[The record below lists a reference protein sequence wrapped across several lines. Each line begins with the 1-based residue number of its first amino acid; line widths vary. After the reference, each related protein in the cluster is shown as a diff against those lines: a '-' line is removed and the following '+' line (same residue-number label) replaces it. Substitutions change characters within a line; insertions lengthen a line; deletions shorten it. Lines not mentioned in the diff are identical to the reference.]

1 MMMEITFKTLDR
13 VTVNGLYNKNTVTDI
28 TSFAYCVEDNT
39 YYLLDDPIVLQKRE
53 DIEVTENG
61 YCKIV
66 IKDKDEAKVSII
78 TCNTLKDVYKQLIN
92 RLARNDLNPF
102 ILYKK
107 FKEGGYVTGNTEI
120 DDILASVDIPDDII
134 EEMIE
139 DIAKAEKNHPEMLIY
154 ISIDILKGIDE
165 VLKKIKENQELLKDK
180 HMTIKDIINDLTVK
194 GNNYIAYPREHTLA
208 RFIEELIN
216 DERKKLERLM
226 KKQEQQQQQGS
237 TNQSSSGQQQQLKG
251 GSSSGNSTG
260 SGTGSTAGS
269 NAGMQGSPSPSPSPK
284 PNTGSDNNNNNNNN
298 NSNSS
303 DNIGSS
309 FGSAGFGSGVGS
321 SQLYAYTFRVI
332 VPTNLKRSEVNEI
345 IASIK
350 RIRSDAKV
358 EVV

>member
-13 VTVNGLYNKNTVTDI
+13 VTVNGLYNKNTVADI
-28 TSFAYCVEDNT
+28 TNFAYCVEDNT

-53 DIEVTENG
+53 DIEITENG
-61 YCKIV
+61 YYKIV
-66 IKDKDEAKVSII
+66 IKDKDEAKVSIV
-78 TCNTLKDVYKQLIN
+78 TCDTLKEVYKQLIN

-107 FKEGGYVTGNTEI
+107 YKEGYITGNVEL
-120 DDILASVDIPDDII
+120 DSILASIDIPDDVI

-139 DIAKAEKNHPEMLIY
+139 DIVKAEKNHPEMLIY
-154 ISIDILKGIDE
+154 ISIDILKGVDE
-165 VLKKIKENQELLKDK
+165 VLKKIKENKELLKDK

-194 GNNYIAYPREHTLA
+194 GDNYITYPRKHTLE

-226 KKQEQQQQQGS
+226 KKQEQQTQQQTQQQGT
-237 TNQSSSGQQQQLKG
+237 TNQSSSGQQQQLEG
-251 GSSSGNSTG
+251 
-260 SGTGSTAGS
+260 GTGSAGSGMQGS
-269 NAGMQGSPSPSPSPK
+269 NAGMQGSPK
-284 PNTGSDNNNNNNNN
+284 PNTGSNNNNNNG
-298 NSNSS
+298 S

-309 FGSAGFGSGVGS
+309 SGSGSGVGS
-321 SQLYAYTFRVI
+321 LQLYVCTFRVI

-345 IASIK
+345 IAFIK
-350 RIRSDAKV
+350 RIRPDAKV

>member
-13 VTVNGLYNKNTVTDI
+13 VTVNGLYNKNTVADI

-39 YYLLDDPIVLQKRE
+39 YYLLDDPIILQKRE

-61 YCKIV
+61 YKIV
-66 IKDKDEAKVSII
+66 IKDKDEAKVSIV

-92 RLARNDLNPF
+92 RLAKNDLNPF

-120 DDILASVDIPDDII
+120 DNILASVEDIPNDII

-139 DIAKAEKNHPEMLIY
+139 DIAKAEKNHPEMLVY

-165 VLKKIKENQELLKDK
+165 VLKKIKENKELLKDK
-180 HMTIKDIINDLTVK
+180 HMTIKDIINDITVK
-194 GNNYIAYPREHTLA
+194 GDNYIAYPRKHTL
-208 RFIEELIN
+208 EEYINLLIDN
-216 DERKKLERLM
+216 ERKKLERLM
-226 KKQEQQQQQGS
+226 KKQEQQQQQQQQGS
-237 TNQSSSGQQQQLKG
+237 TNQSSSGQQQQLEG
-251 GSSSGNSTG
+251 GTSSAG
-260 SGTGSTAGS
+260 SVGSTTGS
-269 NAGMQGSPSPSPSPK
+269 NAGMQGSPSPSPK
-284 PNTGSDNNNNNNNN
+284 PNTGSDNNNNNG
-298 NSNSS
+298 S
-303 DNIGSS
+303 DNIGS
-309 FGSAGFGSGVGS
+309 GSGFGSGTGS
-321 SQLYAYTFRVI
+321 LQLYAYTFRVI

-350 RIRSDAKV
+350 RIRPDAKV

>member
-13 VTVNGLYNKNTVTDI
+13 VTVNGLYNKNTVADI

-53 DIEVTENG
+53 DIEVIENG
-61 YCKIV
+61 YYKIV
-66 IKDKDEAKVSII
+66 IKDKDEAKVSIV
-78 TCNTLKDVYKQLIN
+78 TCDTLKEVYKQLIN

-107 FKEGGYVTGNTEI
+107 FKEGYVTGNVEI
-120 DDILASVDIPDDII
+120 DVILASADIPDDII

-139 DIAKAEKNHPEMLIY
+139 DIVKAEKNHPDIF
-154 ISIDILKGIDE
+154 IFIGIDILKGIDE

-180 HMTIKDIINDLTVK
+180 HITIKDIVNDLTVK
-194 GNNYIAYPREHTLA
+194 GYKSITYPRYHTLV

-216 DERKKLERLM
+216 DEKKKLERLM
-226 KKQEQQQQQGS
+226 KKQEEQRQQQQGT
-237 TNQSSSGQQQQLKG
+237 TNQSSSGQQQQLEG
-251 GSSSGNSTG
+251 GTSSGSTT
-260 SGTGSTAGS
+260 SS
-269 NAGMQGSPSPSPSPK
+269 NAGIQGSPSPK

-298 NSNSS
+298 SNGS
-303 DNIGSS
+303 DNISS
-309 FGSAGFGSGVGS
+309 SSGSAGFGSGVS
-321 SQLYAYTFRVI
+321 SLQLYVYTFRVI
-332 VPTNLKRSEVNEI
+332 VPTSLKRSEVNEI
-345 IASIK
+345 ITSIK

>member
-13 VTVNGLYNKNTVTDI
+13 VTVNGLYNKNTVADI

-61 YCKIV
+61 YYKIV

-78 TCNTLKDVYKQLIN
+78 TCDTLKEVYKQLIN

-107 FKEGGYVTGNTEI
+107 FKEGYVTGNIEI
-120 DDILASVDIPDDII
+120 DDVLASIEDIPDDIV
-134 EEMIE
+134 EEMIK
-139 DIAKAEKNHPEMLIY
+139 DIEKAEKNHPDIF
-154 ISIDILKGIDE
+154 IFIGIDILKGIDE

-180 HMTIKDIINDLTVK
+180 HITIKDIVNDLTVK
-194 GNNYIAYPREHTLA
+194 GYKSITYPRYHTLV

-216 DERKKLERLM
+216 DEKKKLERLM
-226 KKQEQQQQQGS
+226 KKQEEQRQQQTQQQQQQGT
-237 TNQSSSGQQQQLKG
+237 TNQSSSGQQQQLEG
-251 GSSSGNSTG
+251 GSTA
-260 SGTGSTAGS
+260 GTGSTNTGIGT
-269 NAGMQGSPSPSPSPK
+269 GMQGSPSP
-284 PNTGSDNNNNNNNN
+284 NTGSNNNNNN
-298 NSNSS
+298 NSS

-309 FGSAGFGSGVGS
+309 SGSGS
-321 SQLYAYTFRVI
+321 LQLYAYTLRIITPYSLSRTKLNEAV
-332 VPTNLKRSEVNEI
+332 TCLKRLFP
-345 IASIK
+345 
-350 RIRSDAKV
+350 DAKV

>member
-13 VTVNGLYNKNTVTDI
+13 VTVNGLYNKNTVADI

-61 YCKIV
+61 YYKIV
-66 IKDKDEAKVSII
+66 IKDKDEAKVSIV
-78 TCNTLKDVYKQLIN
+78 TCNTLKEVYKQLIN
-92 RLARNDLNPF
+92 RLAKNDLNPF

-120 DDILASVDIPDDII
+120 DGILASADIPNDII
-134 EEMIE
+134 EEMIG

-180 HMTIKDIINDLTVK
+180 HMTIKDIINDITVK
-194 GNNYIAYPREHTLA
+194 GDNYIAYPKQHTLA
-208 RFIEELIN
+208 EYINLLIDN
-216 DERKKLERLM
+216 ERKKLERLM
-226 KKQEQQQQQGS
+226 KKQEQQQGQQQQGS
-237 TNQSSSGQQQQLKG
+237 TNQSSSGQQQQLEG
-251 GSSSGNSTG
+251 GST
-260 SGTGSTAGS
+260 GS
-269 NAGMQGSPSPSPSPK
+269 NAGMQGSPSPSPK
-284 PNTGSDNNNNNNNN
+284 PNTGSNNN
-298 NSNSS
+298 NSNGS

-309 FGSAGFGSGVGS
+309 SGFGSGVGS
-321 SQLYAYTFRVI
+321 LQLYVYTFRVI

-345 IASIK
+345 IAFIK
-350 RIRSDAKV
+350 RICPDAKV

>member
-13 VTVNGLYNKNTVTDI
+13 VTVNGLYNKNTVADI
-28 TSFAYCVEDNT
+28 TNFAYCVEDNT
-39 YYLLDDPIVLQKRE
+39 YYLLDDPIVLNQRE

-61 YCKIV
+61 YKIV
-66 IKDKDEAKVSII
+66 IKDEAKVSII

-92 RLARNDLNPF
+92 RLAKNDLNPF

-107 FKEGGYVTGNTEI
+107 FKEGYVTGNVEI
-120 DDILASVDIPDDII
+120 DSILTSIDIPDDII

-216 DERKKLERLM
+216 DEKKKLERLM

-269 NAGMQGSPSPSPSPK
+269 NAGMQGSPSPSPK

-321 SQLYAYTFRVI
+321 LQLYAYTFRVI

>member
-13 VTVNGLYNKNTVTDI
+13 VTINGLYNKNTVADI

-53 DIEVTENG
+53 DIEITENG
-61 YCKIV
+61 YYKIV
-66 IKDKDEAKVSII
+66 IKDEAKVPII

-102 ILYKK
+102 VLYKK
-107 FKEGGYVTGNTEI
+107 FKEGYVTGNIEI
-120 DDILASVDIPDDII
+120 DDVLTSVEDIPDDII
-134 EEMIE
+134 EEMIK
-139 DIAKAEKNHPEMLIY
+139 DIAKAEKNHPDIF
-154 ISIDILKGIDE
+154 IFIGIDILKGIDE
-165 VLKKIKENQELLKDK
+165 VLKKIKTNQELLKDK
-180 HMTIKDIINDLTVK
+180 HITIKDIVNDLTVK
-194 GNNYIAYPREHTLA
+194 GYKSITYPRYHTLV

-216 DERKKLERLM
+216 DEKKKLERLM

-269 NAGMQGSPSPSPSPK
+269 NAGMQGSPSP
-284 PNTGSDNNNNNNNN
+284 NTVGNNNNN
-298 NSNSS
+298 NSNGSG
-303 DNIGSS
+303 NIGSS
-309 FGSAGFGSGVGS
+309 SGSGSGVGS
-321 SQLYAYTFRVI
+321 LQLYAYTFRVI
-332 VPTNLKRSEVNEI
+332 VSTNLKRNEVNEI

-350 RIRSDAKV
+350 RIRPDAKV
-358 EVV
+358 EVI

>member
-13 VTVNGLYNKNTVTDI
+13 VTVNGLYNKNTVADI

-53 DIEVTENG
+53 DIEVIENG
-61 YCKIV
+61 YYKIV

-107 FKEGGYVTGNTEI
+107 YKEGYITGNVEL
-120 DDILASVDIPDDII
+120 DSILASVGIPDDVI
-134 EEMIE
+134 EEMIKE
-139 DIAKAEKNHPEMLIY
+139 IAKAEENHPEMLIY

-165 VLKKIKENQELLKDK
+165 VLKKIKENQELLKGK
-180 HMTIKDIINDLTVK
+180 HITVKDIVNDLTVK
-194 GNNYIAYPREHTLA
+194 GYKSITYPRYHTLI

-216 DERKKLERLM
+216 DEKKKLERLM
-226 KKQEQQQQQGS
+226 KKQEQQQQQIQQQGS
-237 TNQSSSGQQQQLKG
+237 TNQSSSGQQQQLEG

-260 SGTGSTAGS
+260 SSSTAGS
-269 NAGMQGSPSPSPSPK
+269 NIGMQGSPSSSPK
-284 PNTGSDNNNNNNNN
+284 PNTGSDNNNNNNNGN
-298 NSNSS
+298 
-303 DNIGSS
+303 DNIGIS
-309 FGSAGFGSGVGS
+309 FGSGFGAGS
-321 SQLYAYTFRVI
+321 LQLYAYTLRI
-332 VPTNLKRSEVNEI
+332 VSPYSLSRTKLNDI
-345 IASIK
+345 IAYIK
-350 RIRSDAKV
+350 RICPDVKV